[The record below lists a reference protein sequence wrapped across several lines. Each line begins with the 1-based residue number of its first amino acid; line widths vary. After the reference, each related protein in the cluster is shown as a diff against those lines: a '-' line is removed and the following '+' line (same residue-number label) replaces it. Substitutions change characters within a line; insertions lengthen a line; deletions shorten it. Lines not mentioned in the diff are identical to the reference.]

1 MFICLCPLII
11 SIFFVC
17 HCVCFIDCVLFARFF
32 SSNVNC
38 IVYAHMYVHSFNYL
52 LNKLELGGY
61 TYLQL
66 KKKENYPEEYST
78 SNDISYQAL
87 GPLFS

>member
-1 MFICLCPLII
+1 MFVPIDYFY
-11 SIFFVC
+11 FFVC
-17 HCVCFIDCVLFARFF
+17 HCVCFIVCVLFARFF

-38 IVYAHMYVHSFNYL
+38 IVYAHMYVHSFSYL

-66 KKKENYPEEYST
+66 KKLTDGLKLARKINLET
-78 SNDISYQAL
+78 I
-87 GPLFS
+87 

>member
-1 MFICLCPLII
+1 MYVSL
-11 SIFFVC
+11 FVYYLL
-17 HCVCFIDCVLFARFF
+17 VFF

-38 IVYAHMYVHSFNYL
+38 IVYAHMYVHSFSYL

-66 KKKENYPEEYST
+66 KTGIIHNIVF
-78 SNDISYQAL
+78 NDITKLEKVSNQ
-87 GPLFS
+87 

>member
-1 MFICLCPLII
+1 MPIDYFY
-11 SIFFVC
+11 FFVC
-17 HCVCFIDCVLFARFF
+17 HCVCFIVCVLFARFF

-38 IVYAHMYVHSFNYL
+38 IVYAHMYVHSFSYL

-66 KKKENYPEEYST
+66 KTNSPSVASEVM
-78 SNDISYQAL
+78 
-87 GPLFS
+87 